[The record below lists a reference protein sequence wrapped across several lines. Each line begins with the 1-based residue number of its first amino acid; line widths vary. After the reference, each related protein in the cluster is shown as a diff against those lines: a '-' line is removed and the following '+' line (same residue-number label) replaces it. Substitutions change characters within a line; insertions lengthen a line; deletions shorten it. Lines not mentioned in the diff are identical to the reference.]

1 MEKTRELTITLENQI
16 PKPLNIQFDG
26 SKVGFGFQH
35 VEYTLA
41 MDERLFCDIISIELI
56 DNKTNE
62 YNIII
67 TGRDVEYID
76 TFIKIEKSKNR
87 PYGKCELY
95 YKDYH
100 YYRMD
105 LGYHYD
111 QGQRSL
117 GINTCGDVYNY
128 EMRNFCDKQTLFKE
142 KTKFELSGEYELN
155 KELV

>member
-1 MEKTRELTITLENQI
+1 MFVKIITMEKTRELNITLENQI

-56 DNKTNE
+56 DNKNNE

-76 TFIKIEKSKNR
+76 T
-87 PYGKCELY
+87 
-95 YKDYH
+95 
-100 YYRMD
+100 
-105 LGYHYD
+105 
-111 QGQRSL
+111 
-117 GINTCGDVYNY
+117 
-128 EMRNFCDKQTLFKE
+128 
-142 KTKFELSGEYELN
+142 
-155 KELV
+155 